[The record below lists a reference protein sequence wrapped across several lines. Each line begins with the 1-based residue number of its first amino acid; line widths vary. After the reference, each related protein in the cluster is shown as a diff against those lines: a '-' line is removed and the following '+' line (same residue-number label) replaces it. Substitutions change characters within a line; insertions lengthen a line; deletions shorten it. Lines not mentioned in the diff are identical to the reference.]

1 MKSGDIVIPYYDT
14 MCRSMTP
21 ADIGGLVL
29 VTSAILIPRP
39 VINNVCLFPGDAAN
53 DGWLYQDYLT
63 MTNKW
68 SGGWG
73 KLNIFIFSCNYFHIF
88 PFTTCTY
95 GIGPQ
100 FLANFLSIVA
110 RAVKHSKRVEL
121 RDLHNFHLKVFR
133 TFWGHGKRHD
143 LGRTWDT
150 QSSEWSHNWLSIHR
164 GVFALRRDNWI
175 VFWIF
180 A

>member
-68 SGGWG
+68 SRGSG
-73 KLNIFIFSCNYFHIF
+73 KLNIYLFLQLFSYISFYHLHLWNWSAIFGEFSFNCCKSCQTFEKSGAQR
-88 PFTTCTY
+88 FT
-95 GIGPQ
+95 Q
-100 FLANFLSIVA
+100 FSFKSVPDI
-110 RAVKHSKRVEL
+110 
-121 RDLHNFHLKVFR
+121 
-133 TFWGHGKRHD
+133 
-143 LGRTWDT
+143 LGSW
-150 QSSEWSHNWLSIHR
+150 
-164 GVFALRRDNWI
+164 
-175 VFWIF
+175 
-180 A
+180 